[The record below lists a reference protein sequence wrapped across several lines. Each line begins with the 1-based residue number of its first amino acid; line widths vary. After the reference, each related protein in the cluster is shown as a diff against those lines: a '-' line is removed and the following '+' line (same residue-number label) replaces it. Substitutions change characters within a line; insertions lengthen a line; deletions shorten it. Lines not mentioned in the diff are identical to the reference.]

1 MLTPGVLVAA
11 LEVIQ
16 RRNPN
21 VSLYSFG
28 QRCSKQFGFLGEVY
42 LNRSDRRS

>member
-11 LEVIQ
+11 VEVIQ
-16 RRNPN
+16 RRNQD
-21 VSLYSFG
+21 VSLYSVG
-28 QRCSKQFGFLGEVY
+28 QGCSEQFGFLGEVN

>member
-11 LEVIQ
+11 VEVIQ

-21 VSLYSFG
+21 LSLHSVG
-28 QRCSKQFGFLGEVY
+28 QGCSEQFGFLGEVY